1 MLRLPLAKFKI
12 KGKVAPVQAQQP
24 RRAPWRNP
32 RMITGDMLILVPAN
46 ALADSR
52 DGANTFVYE
61 FGWKSP
67 VDRLGGC
74 HALEIGFVFD
84 TLRSPNSITL
94 AGPTA
99 PQPLA
104 DVMRSHHETDQILT
118 FASGSG
124 EADIAGQTTRVN
136 QGDRVAVPAGTR
148 HNFRNTGANPL
159 VLSTVYGPPNH
170 AMARYTRP
178 NRTQTPPKSP
188 VRTNLPPDEPNALL
202 GAAPLLRHPRAAA
215 RCSRG
220 DDVCAR
226 VHRSIGQ
233 AAQPPP
239 S

>member
-84 TLRSPNSITL
+84 TLRSPNS
-94 AGPTA
+94 
-99 PQPLA
+99 
-104 DVMRSHHETDQILT
+104 
-118 FASGSG
+118 
-124 EADIAGQTTRVN
+124 
-136 QGDRVAVPAGTR
+136 
-148 HNFRNTGANPL
+148 
-159 VLSTVYGPPNH
+159 
-170 AMARYTRP
+170 
-178 NRTQTPPKSP
+178 SP
-188 VRTNLPPDEPNALL
+188 SPGRQ
-202 GAAPLLRHPRAAA
+202 
-215 RCSRG
+215 
-220 DDVCAR
+220 
-226 VHRSIGQ
+226 HRSLWPTSCVPTTKPTRSSPSP
-233 AAQPPP
+233 AEAERPTSPARPPA
-239 S
+239 